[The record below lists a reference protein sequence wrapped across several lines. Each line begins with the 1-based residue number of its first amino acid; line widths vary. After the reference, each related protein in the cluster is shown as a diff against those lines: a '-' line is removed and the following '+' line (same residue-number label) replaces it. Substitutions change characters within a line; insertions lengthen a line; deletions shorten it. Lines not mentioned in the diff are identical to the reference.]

1 MTDEKETPEV
11 DETEAEAEAAEET
24 AEEEVTEEVA
34 EGEVAEEVAEA
45 ETAEEVAEAKAEP
58 PPEKGYTRRQLEHM
72 TAKRLRDL
80 ALDLKEIA
88 GIHGMKKGEL
98 VEAIFALRGVEEAE
112 GVSAFAVDK
121 GAIKQEIRQLKG
133 LRTSALEAGDSTELK
148 RVRNRIKRLKRTLRK
163 VS

>member
-11 DETEAEAEAAEET
+11 DEAEAEAEAAEET
-24 AEEEVTEEVA
+24 AET
-34 EGEVAEEVAEA
+34 
-45 ETAEEVAEAKAEP
+45 KDEP
-58 PPEKGYTRRQLEHM
+58 PPEKRYTRRQLEHM

-98 VEAIFALRGVEEAE
+98 VEAILTLRGVEEAE

-133 LRTSALEAGDSTELK
+133 LRTSAL
-148 RVRNRIKRLKRTLRK
+148 
-163 VS
+163 

>member
-11 DETEAEAEAAEET
+11 DETEAEAEAAEE
-24 AEEEVTEEVA
+24 
-34 EGEVAEEVAEA
+34 
-45 ETAEEVAEAKAEP
+45 VAEAKAEP
-58 PPEKGYTRRQLEHM
+58 PTEKRYTRRQLEHM

-88 GIHGMKKGEL
+88 GVHGMKKGEI

-133 LRTSALEAGDSTELK
+133 LRTSALEAGDSIELK

>member
-11 DETEAEAEAAEET
+11 DEAEAEAEAAEET
-24 AEEEVTEEVA
+24 AE
-34 EGEVAEEVAEA
+34 
-45 ETAEEVAEAKAEP
+45 AKDEP
-58 PPEKGYTRRQLEHM
+58 PPEKRYTRRQLEHM

-112 GVSAFAVDK
+112 GVSALAADK

-133 LRTSALEAGDSTELK
+133 LRTSALEAGDSNELK

>member
-11 DETEAEAEAAEET
+11 DEAEAEAEAAEET
-24 AEEEVTEEVA
+24 AE
-34 EGEVAEEVAEA
+34 
-45 ETAEEVAEAKAEP
+45 AKDEP
-58 PPEKGYTRRQLEHM
+58 PPEKRYTRRQLEHM

-88 GIHGMKKGEL
+88 GVHGMKKGEL

-133 LRTSALEAGDSTELK
+133 LRTSALEAGDSNELK

>member
-11 DETEAEAEAAEET
+11 
-24 AEEEVTEEVA
+24 
-34 EGEVAEEVAEA
+34 
-45 ETAEEVAEAKAEP
+45 AEEVAEAKAEP
-58 PPEKGYTRRQLEHM
+58 PTEKRYTRRQLEHM

-80 ALDLKEIA
+80 ALDIKEIA
-88 GIHGMKKGEL
+88 GVHGMKKGEL
-98 VEAIFALRGVEEAE
+98 VEAIFTLRGVEEAE

-133 LRTSALEAGDSTELK
+133 LRTSALEAGNSTELK